1 MDRTGN
7 TRGFTSRPN
16 NRASARTAAATVL
29 IMLLLLASSTHAAL
43 QAEASSSDAVT
54 LTWTAPGDDGN
65 VGTASEYDIR
75 YSTSPITESS
85 FGSATQAAGEPSPQ
99 AAGGVE
105 SFTVTG
111 LQPGTT
117 YYFALKTA
125 DEIPNWSLI
134 SNVASAKTDPEQVPP
149 AVVADLHKTDST
161 STTVTIAWTA
171 PGDDGNT
178 GTASEYDIRYATSPI
193 TDANW
198 SSATQVSGE
207 PSPKAA
213 GGSESFTV
221 AGLAASTTYYF
232 ALKTADD
239 VPNWSLLSNSAS
251 GGTGTETV
259 APSAIANLGASNETE
274 TTIRLSWTAPG
285 DDGGTGQAS
294 EYDIRYSTAPIT
306 VANWDEATQVT
317 GEPAPKTSGSFETF
331 TVTGLTN
338 TTTYYFAI
346 KTADEVPN
354 WSSLSNVVSRQ
365 TAADQ
370 TPPAPVDDL
379 QASTGTDNGMIDLS
393 WTSPGDDGMTGT
405 AKLYLIGYSQQLI
418 TEQNWTSASVCTDPP
433 APSGPGSAETACVS
447 SLEPG
452 RKYYIA
458 LRTVDEAGNLSEL
471 SNIDSAEAGVNII
484 ADVNDGEDDLPST
497 YSLGQN
503 YPNPF
508 NPTTTIEYT
517 LPRAAHVRLDIYNVL
532 GQLTATLVDEYR
544 AAGTYQAVWDGFST
558 ASNQASTGVYVYH
571 LQAGEFNESKTMVL
585 LK

>member
-7 TRGFTSRPN
+7 TRGSKSRPN
-16 NRASARTAAATVL
+16 NQTSARTIAAAAFTVL
-29 IMLLLLASSTHAAL
+29 ILLASSTHAAL
-43 QAEASSSDAVT
+43 QAEATSSDAVT
-54 LTWTAPGDDGN
+54 LTWTAPGDDGD
-65 VGTASEYDIR
+65 VGTASEYDVR

-99 AAGGVE
+99 AAGSSE

-134 SNVASAKTDPEQVPP
+134 SNVVSAKTDPEQVPP
-149 AVVADLHKTDST
+149 AAVANLHKTDST

-178 GTASEYDIRYATSPI
+178 GTASEYDIRYAASPI

-198 SSATQVSGE
+198 NSATQVSGE

-213 GGSESFTV
+213 GGTESFTV
-221 AGLAASTTYYF
+221 TGLSPNTTYYI
-232 ALKTADD
+232 ALKTADE

-251 GGTGTETV
+251 GGTAVEAV
-259 APSAIANLGASNETE
+259 APSAIANLGAGNETE
-274 TTIRLSWTAPG
+274 TSIRLSWTAPG

-294 EYDIRYSTAPIT
+294 QYDIRYSTSPIT
-306 VANWDEATQVT
+306 ASNWDEATQVT
-317 GEPAPKTSGSFETF
+317 GEPAPKTAGSFETF

-338 TTTYYFAI
+338 TTYYFAI

-354 WSSLSNVVSRQ
+354 WSPISNVVSRQ
-365 TAADQ
+365 TAVDQ
-370 TPPAPVDDL
+370 TPPAAVDDL
-379 QASTGTDNGMIDLS
+379 QASSGTENGTIDLS

-433 APSGPGSAETACVS
+433 APSGPGSAEICCVTG
-447 SLEPG
+447 LQPG

-458 LRTVDEAGNLSEL
+458 LRAVDEVGNLSEL
-471 SNIDSAEAGVNII
+471 SNIDSAEAGVSIVTDI
-484 ADVNDGEDDLPST
+484 DDGEDELPTT
-497 YSLGQN
+497 YTLGQN

-508 NPTTTIEYT
+508 NPATTIEYT
-517 LPRAAHVRLDIYNVL
+517 LPEAGHVRLDIYNVL
-532 GQLTATLVDEYR
+532 GQLTATLVDDYKS
-544 AAGTYQAVWDGFST
+544 AGTYRAVWDGLSET
-558 ASNQASTGVYVYH
+558 RDQVSTGVYVYH
-571 LQAGEFNESKTMVL
+571 LQAGDYHESKTMVL